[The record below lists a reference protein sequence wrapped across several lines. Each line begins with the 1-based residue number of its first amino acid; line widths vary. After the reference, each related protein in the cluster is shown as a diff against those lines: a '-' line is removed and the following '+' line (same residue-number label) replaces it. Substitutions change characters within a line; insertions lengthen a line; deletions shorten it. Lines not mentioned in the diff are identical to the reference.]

1 MMAVWL
7 EKFYVGDV
15 FHADIDFEEKR
26 DIIVERIRLSGFFFD
41 DDMELIEAVESIEE
55 AEDHDE
61 FNYGWDLFYDWC
73 DINRVWVD
81 TISVSA

>member
-7 EKFYVGDV
+7 EKFYIGDV
-15 FHADIDFEEKR
+15 FHADIAFTEKR
-26 DIIVERIRLSGFFFD
+26 DIIVERIRLSTFWFD
-41 DDMELIEAVESIEE
+41 DDMELIEAVEEME
-55 AEDHDE
+55 AAEDSDE
-61 FNYGWDLFYDWC
+61 FDYGWDLFYDWC